1 MTLKKRAVTVYEP
14 IAVSSQGDVSTL
26 VSVSCAPWE
35 TATPAN
41 APNLRDLV
49 LAKLGNIP
57 RTASDIAKEM
67 GRDTIH
73 VSNILKSYS
82 VKGVCVAHPQ
92 RGERRDNRAL
102 LYSVVEVG
110 A

>member
-14 IAVSSQGDVSTL
+14 IAVSSQGDVATL

-49 LAKLGNIP
+49 LGKLSAIP
-57 RTASDIAKEM
+57 RTARDIAKEM
-67 GRDTIH
+67 KLDPRS
-73 VSNILKSYS
+73 VSNILMVQC
-82 VKGVCVAHPQ
+82 VKGTCIADRQRNSRAHLY
-92 RGERRDNRAL
+92 RRANMEDA
-102 LYSVVEVG
+102 
-110 A
+110 